1 MIKLNSAWSFW
12 YHSSKVKNWDR
23 DSYNFIY
30 KTQYAEE
37 FWGIFKELS
46 LKHYESGIIFIMR
59 EDIFPI
65 GQVLKIR
72 MVDLYQ
78 LRLKLNQKI
87 IKLTI
92 LPKLGLKD

>member
-23 DSYNFIY
+23 DSYKFIY

-59 EDIFPI
+59 GDIFPDWSSPENKNVHYFEYMTLI
-65 GQVLKIR
+65 TV
-72 MVDLYQ
+72 MVYIYIYIYQ
-78 LRLKLNQKI
+78 
-87 IKLTI
+87 
-92 LPKLGLKD
+92 

>member
-59 EDIFPI
+59 KIFS
-65 GQVLKIR
+65 
-72 MVDLYQ
+72 
-78 LRLKLNQKI
+78 RLVKS
-87 IKLTI
+87 
-92 LPKLGLKD
+92 